1 MSYRAMTASLSETEQ
16 RLIEQY
22 RINTSDKD
30 TNGRLR
36 FLFGTGFM
44 DDDPILICA
53 GNVNAVKLKYFVLNA
68 GHNSNMS
75 YIVCKHRDLAVLQ
88 KVTEG
93 YPIKV
98 LTID

>member
-1 MSYRAMTASLSETEQ
+1 MPQSIRDLLNFDSRPNQIQGDFLCLLFM
-16 RLIEQY
+16 
-22 RINTSDKD
+22 
-30 TNGRLR
+30 LR
-36 FLFGTGFM
+36 M

-75 YIVCKHRDLAVLQ
+75 YIVCKHRDLSVLQ